1 MVLKRLCPGPVA
13 CALILIGLLGGAFS
27 FTSLLDAEARVFP
40 LSSERPPGHPSA
52 GSGWGP
58 VPITRV
64 SAPIAGEE
72 VITQVY
78 EKAYPA
84 VVNIVA
90 TTLEMNFWMDVIPR
104 SGQGSGFIID
114 PRGYILTNNHVVE
127 EARDLEVTMVG
138 GKKVKAVLVGRDP
151 VTDLAIIKIP
161 PPRNLRVATLGD
173 SDKLRVGQ
181 MAIAIGNPFGLEHT
195 VTVGVISALNR
206 QLATTPGTEL
216 SRVIQTDASINPGNS
231 GGPLLNSRGEV
242 IGINTAIFSTSG
254 GAQGIGFAIPINTA
268 KQVAQQL
275 IEKGKVAR
283 PWLGIASAFTLNPE
297 LAEALKL
304 PVRQGVVVAQVYRA
318 GPAEKAGVRGG
329 NRWVVV
335 GVTRILIGG
344 DIIVGLGGEKISS
357 LEDLI
362 GAVRQRLM
370 GSVVSLEVV
379 RSGRRVAM
387 NVRLEEAPAER

>member
-1 MVLKRLCPGPVA
+1 MVPKRLCLGWGTCAVIPVTLVA
-13 CALILIGLLGGAFS
+13 GTFAFTL
-27 FTSLLDAEARVFP
+27 FFLTEARSFR
-40 LSSERPPGHPSA
+40 LPSA
-52 GSGWGP
+52 VPADFLPTGSPPQG

-64 SAPIAGEE
+64 SSPVAGEE
-72 VITQVY
+72 VVTQVY
-78 EKAYPA
+78 ERAYPA

-90 TTLEMNFWMDVIPR
+90 TTLEMNFWMEVIPR

-114 PRGYILTNNHVVE
+114 PRGYILTNNHVVA
-127 EARDLEVTMVG
+127 EARDLEVTLAG
-138 GKKVKAVLVGRDP
+138 GTKVKAKLVGRDP
-151 VTDLAIIKIP
+151 VTDLAVIKIP

-206 QLATTPGTEL
+206 QLATVPGTEI

-275 IEKGKVAR
+275 IERGRVAR
-283 PWLGIASAFTLNPE
+283 PWLGIAAAFTLTPD
-297 LAEALKL
+297 LAEALNL
-304 PVRQGVVVAQVYRA
+304 PVRQGVVVAQVYRG
-318 GPAEKAGVRGG
+318 GPVEKAGLRGG
-329 NRWVVV
+329 TRWAVV
-335 GVTRILIGG
+335 GFTRILVGG
-344 DIIVGLGGEKISS
+344 DIIIGLEGEKIRA
-357 LEDLI
+357 LEELI
-362 GAVRQRLM
+362 AAVRQRPVGGM
-370 GSVVSLEVV
+370 VSLEVV
-379 RSGRRVAM
+379 RSGRRISM
-387 NVRLEEAPAER
+387 SVRLEEALSER